1 MADVL
6 EQYYQNLLNLNLA
19 DLGKIKVG
27 NTFYA
32 QMRQINRILSND
44 ITGFVNSI
52 LEFMIEACNTD
63 LTFNTNN
70 FNYTKVFEMWQKDL
84 NTDLNIDIPR
94 GMRSFSE
101 QYYRERLSSSFIV
114 LRGKWGD
121 VDGVTMPTKM
131 WLMDGASI
139 YVKDDKEG
147 FNNYRYYFGKPK
159 DDDSNELPNNKD
171 EFTLIRKPYNKWTD
185 TTPTPYLVK
194 TGALYQALFQ
204 EKILNRQAEIIS
216 TPFPIG
222 TAIKM
227 GCAEAM
233 KSGKMPT
240 EDDLKDMKEKWQ
252 NLRAD
257 YNTHPFSRG
266 VLGVFPFDVNFEHIM
281 PDYAKAL
288 DDKIIKPSE
297 RKLLAALGMIEFKGF
312 SSNREEAILNPKV
325 LVERCVDAVLD
336 YVELLDDV
344 VDLIRKKNATKT
356 KTSNI
361 EVRIQP
367 GIIKAFIDDKMR
379 AMIRNWY
386 DRGLISKED
395 ALEATTMLN
404 FKIQVQ
410 KRQQEEKDNI
420 NKICY
425 PQIVTNLEQYGDNS
439 NQPKDDDEVPD
450 DKKPGSPESKNFK
463 NASID
468 GYVICEN
475 CGSEIDYDDEP
486 EAGMGYI
493 KCPICEIA
501 IDQTGKCYLT
511 SEDEELVIAP
521 YQSVNQL
528 PDSVKNN
535 MTKELQRVFMN
546 VVNNS
551 LKNGDSEEVAFK
563 KAWSVLNKIAHKNS
577 KNKWIRNKK

>member
-19 DLGKIKVG
+19 DLGKIKVA
-27 NTFYA
+27 NNFYS
-32 QMRQINRILSND
+32 QMGQINRILSND
-44 ITGFVNSI
+44 VTGFISTI
-52 LEFMIEACNTD
+52 LEFMIETCNTP

-70 FNYTKVFEMWQKDL
+70 SNYTQVFAKWQKDL
-84 NTDLNIDIPR
+84 NADLNIDIPR
-94 GMRSFSE
+94 GMRSLSE

-114 LRGKWGD
+114 LRGKWGQI
-121 VDGVTMPTKM
+121 DGITMPTKM
-131 WLMDGASI
+131 WFMDGASI
-139 YVKDDKEG
+139 CVKDNKEG
-147 FNNYRYYFGKPK
+147 FSNYRYYLGKPK
-159 DDDSNELPNNKD
+159 DDNSNELPNND
-171 EFTLIRKPYNKWTD
+171 NEFTLVRKPYNKWTD

-240 EDDLKDMKEKWQ
+240 DTDLQDMKKNMQ
-252 NLRAD
+252 DLRKD
-257 YNTHPFSRG
+257 FNTHPFNRG
-266 VLGVFPFDVNFEHIM
+266 ILGVFPFDVNFEHIM

-288 DDKIIKPSE
+288 DEKIIKPSE
-297 RKLLAALGMIEFKGF
+297 KKLLSCLGMIEFKGF
-312 SSNREEAILNPKV
+312 SSNREESILNPKV
-325 LVERCVDAVLD
+325 LVERCVDSVLD
-336 YVELLDDV
+336 YVELFDDV
-344 VDLIRKKNATKT
+344 VDLIRKKNIENKP

-379 AMIRNWY
+379 AFIRNCY

-395 ALEATTMLN
+395 ALESTTPLN
-404 FKIQVQ
+404 FKVQVQ
-410 KRQQEEKDNI
+410 KREQEEKDGI
-420 NKICY
+420 NKILY
-425 PQIVTNLEQYGDNS
+425 PQPIQNLEQYQNDPS
-439 NQPKDDDEVPD
+439 QPIDKEDLPD
-450 DKKPGSPESKNFK
+450 DKKKPNSTDYK
-463 NASID
+463 NAKTVD
-468 GYVICEN
+468 GYIICDN
-475 CGSEIDYDDEP
+475 CGSEIDYEDEP

-501 IDQTGKCYLT
+501 IDQTGKCYIA
-511 SEDEELVIAP
+511 SEDEELVMAP
-521 YQSVNQL
+521 YQNITQL
-528 PDSVKNN
+528 PDSIKNN

-546 VVNNS
+546 VINNS
-551 LKNGDSEEVAFK
+551 LKNGDSEEIAFR
-563 KAWSVLNKIAHKNS
+563 KAWATISKIATKGKNG
-577 KNKWIRNKK
+577 KWKRNK